1 MENPFFDEPILN
13 SPYEYP
19 SRHWELDE
27 AGQPTQQIS
36 ESRRGAE
43 FITPIPKPRQRGRAR
58 GERQGQ
64 LVIDEGQGL
73 STEEQQYDVTA
84 AVNEVRRY
92 VDQWRSIPNPHNWGV
107 TPETALLLQHWRHH
121 RFSHYRP
128 FFCQVEAVETLI
140 WLTEVAPRLGP
151 GERLALQRLE
161 SASSQANPEL
171 SRVALKLATGA
182 GKTTVHGHDHRL
194 ADHQRSPAS
203 Q

>member
-1 MENPFFDEPILN
+1 MENPFYDRPILN

-19 SRHWELDE
+19 YKHWELDE
-27 AGQPTQQIS
+27 TGQPTQQII

-58 GERQGQ
+58 GGRQQQ
-64 LVIDEGQGL
+64 LVFDEGQGL
-73 STEEQQYDVTA
+73 STAEQQYDVTA
-84 AVNEVRRY
+84 AVNETRRY
-92 VDQWRSIPNPHNWGV
+92 VDQWRTIPDPHNWGV

-140 WLTEVAPRLGP
+140 WLTEVAPRLGQ

-161 SASSQANPEL
+161 SASLEANP
-171 SRVALKLATGA
+171 
-182 GKTTVHGHDHRL
+182 
-194 ADHQRSPAS
+194 
-203 Q
+203 